1 MLPTARRIGMITPS
15 SNTVLEP
22 VTNGLLSARPDVS
35 AHYTRIRVTRI
46 SLDHADTQQFD
57 QETFTE
63 AARLLADAHVDVVA
77 WNGTSGSWIGPEHDE
92 RVTSAMSQVAG
103 APATTSTLALLQALR
118 TFQVRRL
125 GLLTPYT
132 EDVAEAI
139 AERYAERGHPVHAA
153 RNFGRTTNYDFALT
167 TEAELDAAFT
177 ELAGAGCDAV
187 AVVCTNLRAAHLA
200 ARWEERTGVLV
211 VDSVAVTLWHA
222 LGLAGDATP
231 ITGHGRLLAHPF
243 ALSASAQR

>member
-1 MLPTARRIGMITPS
+1 MQPTALRLGMITPS

-46 SLDHADTQQFD
+46 SLDQTDTRQFEQQ
-57 QETFTE
+57 TFTE

-77 WNGTSGSWIGPEHDE
+77 WNGTAGSWLGPEHDE
-92 RVTSAMSQVAG
+92 RVAGAMAQVAG
-103 APATTSTLALLQALR
+103 VPATTSTLALLAALR
-118 TFQVRRL
+118 AFDVRRL

-132 EDVAEAI
+132 SDVAEAI
-139 AERYAERGHPVHAA
+139 ATRYAACGFPIHAA
-153 RNFGRTTNYDFALT
+153 RHFGRTTNYDFALIT
-167 TEAELDAAFT
+167 DAELDTAFDA
-177 ELAGAGCDAV
+177 LAGAGCDAV

-200 ARWEERTGVLV
+200 ARWEDRTGVLV
-211 VDSVAVTLWHA
+211 LDSVAVTLWHA
-222 LGLAGDATP
+222 LGLAGDTTP

-243 ALSASAQR
+243 APQR